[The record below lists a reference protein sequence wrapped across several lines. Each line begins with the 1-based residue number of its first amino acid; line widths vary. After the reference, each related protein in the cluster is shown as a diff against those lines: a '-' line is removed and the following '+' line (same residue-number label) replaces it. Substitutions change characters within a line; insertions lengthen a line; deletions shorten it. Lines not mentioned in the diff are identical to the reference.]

1 MPAVCWNTPCTPQ
14 KQPPATTTVWMP
26 SAALASMAGAGIT
39 TASSAA
45 SDGAIATADMASAP
59 RAAAQSARRLNWL
72 RDIGFPLGGWMG
84 SLGRWPL
91 FAIGAGLPDVPK
103 YAAGRH
109 LLPPDGHEFVNKSR
123 RFRASAR
130 RAARARLSGARAT
143 KLWIASRAPES
154 ISNRTT
160 AIPFSNES
168 SA

>member
-1 MPAVCWNTPCTPQ
+1 
-14 KQPPATTTVWMP
+14 
-26 SAALASMAGAGIT
+26 MAGAGIT

-59 RAAAQSARRLNWL
+59 RAAAQSARRLNWI

-123 RFRASAR
+123 RSRASAR
-130 RAARARLSGARAT
+130 RAARAPLRERERRSYGLRRARRRVSAT
-143 KLWIASRAPES
+143 ARRPSHSE
-154 ISNRTT
+154 
-160 AIPFSNES
+160 
-168 SA
+168 